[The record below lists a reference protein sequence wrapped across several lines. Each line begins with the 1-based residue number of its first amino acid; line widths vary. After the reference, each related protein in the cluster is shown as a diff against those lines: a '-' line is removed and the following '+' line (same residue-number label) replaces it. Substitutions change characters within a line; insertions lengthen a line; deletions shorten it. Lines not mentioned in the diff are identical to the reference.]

1 MKVLLTGG
9 SRGIGKSIVKIFQK
23 NNHSVYFPSREEL
36 DLSKEIILNS
46 TNFDIIINC
55 AGINPIK
62 DFDSALE
69 KEVMNINYFSPLN
82 IIKQCLPYMIK
93 NKYGRIV
100 NIGSIWIN
108 LSKQGRSAYSASK
121 NALDSISRS
130 LTSEYAHNNILCNT
144 VSPGFTDTEL
154 TKQNNSEEEILDIIK
169 NIPVKKMCTTESI
182 AELVYFLTVQ
192 NSYITGQNIIIDG
205 GYSCTV

>member
-9 SRGIGKSIVKIFQK
+9 SRGIGKSILKIFEE
-23 NNHSVYFPSREEL
+23 NNHDVYSPNREQL
-36 DLSKEIILNS
+36 DLSGKISLDSPNY
-46 TNFDIIINC
+46 DIVINC

-62 DFDSALE
+62 DFSSSLDE
-69 KEVMNINYFSPLN
+69 EVMTVNYFSPLN

-93 NKYGRIV
+93 NNYGRII

-121 NALDSISRS
+121 NALDSVSRS
-130 LTSEYAHNNILCNT
+130 ITSEYADKNILCNT

-154 TKQNNSEEEILDIIK
+154 TKQNNSEQEILNIVK
-169 NIPVKKMCTTESI
+169 NIPIKKMCTTESI
-182 AELVYFLTVQ
+182 AELVYFLTIQ

-205 GYSCTV
+205 GYSCIA